1 MEFVENIDI
10 LEYEQF
16 MLKSNYSHFMQTHEF
31 GEIRKIKGFIPHYVG
46 IKQDGN
52 LICAAMLLE
61 KKIKSKYIYYYVPRG
76 FTIDYNDSEL
86 LKQFTLYLYN
96 YCKKNNAIFLK
107 IDPGVKRYNIDLDK
121 NKIEGEDNTS
131 LIEYLKKLGYIHH
144 GFNLGFEGFEPRFT
158 FRINIDKKMEE
169 VFKGFHATTRKV
181 LNKGNQYNLK
191 IYKGNTNDIKDFYET
206 MIETSKREGIIQAPI
221 EYYQSFYEIFN
232 KKNMSDLYIVKCNIE
247 DTKNIFLKDIKT
259 LEEKQET
266 NPIKIK
272 ENQARMNKL
281 KKIIDE
287 LNSINKKEITLAS
300 IITVKY
306 KDTVWTVHGGNNSKL
321 MSLNANY
328 LLYYNIIK
336 DANNEGKKIV
346 DLFGTCGI
354 PNPEPCNPIYGIH
367 SFKKRLGGEYIEFIG
382 EFDLVVNKK
391 MYFLYQKIVP
401 LKNKIH
407 HHLLSIKTKKSTK

>member
-1 MEFVENIDI
+1 MEFIEN
-10 LEYEQF
+10 LNQKEYEEF
-16 MLKSNYSHFMQTHEF
+16 LLNNPNSHFMQTIEF
-31 GEIRKIKGFIPHYVG
+31 GNIRKIKGYTPHFVG
-46 IKQDGN
+46 IKKEGK
-52 LICAAMLLE
+52 LICSALLLE
-61 KKIKSKYIYYYVPRG
+61 KKIKGKYIYYYVPRG
-76 FTIDYNDSEL
+76 FTIDYNDLEL
-86 LKQFTLYLYN
+86 LKTFTNYLYN
-96 YCKKNNAIFLK
+96 YCKKNKAIFLK
-107 IDPGVKRYNIDLDK
+107 IDPGVKRYTIDLEK
-121 NKIEGEDNTS
+121 NKIPGEDNTD
-131 LIEYLKKLGYIHH
+131 LINYLKKLGYHHH

-158 FRINIDKKMEE
+158 FRINIDKKMED
-169 VFKGFHATTRKV
+169 VFKSFHATTRKV
-181 LNKGNQYNLK
+181 LNKGNQYNLNAYIGSTK
-191 IYKGNTNDIKDFYET
+191 DIKDFYET

-247 DTKNIFLKDIKT
+247 DTKNIFLKDIKD
-259 LEEKQET
+259 LEDKKET

-272 ENQARMNKL
+272 ENEARMNKL
-281 KKIIDE
+281 KKILDE
-287 LNSINKKEITLAS
+287 LNSINEKEITLAS
-300 IITVKY
+300 IIIVKY

-336 DANNEGKKIV
+336 DANKEGKKVV

-354 PNPEPCNPIYGIH
+354 PNPDPSNPIYGIH

-407 HHLLSIKTKKSTK
+407 HYLQRKKNKK